1 VPKVLI
7 LNGHGGNDFRQMVRE
22 LQPQVKCF
30 LCTMSWFKLVEPK
43 EYFTDTGDHGGELET
58 SVMMSVAPELV
69 RPLSEAGSG
78 AARPWKLKGMRDGSA
93 WAPRRWTAVTD
104 DTGVGDPRAA
114 TREKGERYLAAVV
127 ERIAAFLVELAAADT
142 NNLYQQST

>member
-1 VPKVLI
+1 L
-7 LNGHGGNDFRQMVRE
+7 
-22 LQPQVKCF
+22 
-30 LCTMSWFKLVEPK
+30 
-43 EYFTDTGDHGGELET
+43 
-58 SVMMSVAPELV
+58 
-69 RPLSEAGSG
+69 
-78 AARPWKLKGMRDGSA
+78 A

-127 ERIAAFLVELAAADT
+127 ERIAAFLVDLAAADT

>member
-1 VPKVLI
+1 ML
-7 LNGHGGNDFRQMVRE
+7 
-22 LQPQVKCF
+22 
-30 LCTMSWFKLVEPK
+30 
-43 EYFTDTGDHGGELET
+43 
-58 SVMMSVAPELV
+58 SVAPDLV

-78 AARPWKLKGMRDGSA
+78 AARPWNLEGLRAGWA

-142 NNLYQQST
+142 GNLYRESL